1 MAAYKDKRGKW
12 YISVY
17 YDTWEGK
24 RSRKVKR
31 GFSTKREA
39 LAWERS
45 FLTQTSGN
53 LDMTFEEFVELYKRD
68 LKERLKLNTW
78 VMKTSVIEGKILPYF
93 KDKKMK
99 DITPADIIAWQNV
112 MLSWRDENGKPYS
125 PGYLKTIHNQDL
137 ICKGWFLPPNT
148 YDCGSFVVNRK
159 AVVGKEL

>member
-53 LDMTFEEFVELYKRD
+53 LDITF
-68 LKERLKLNTW
+68 
-78 VMKTSVIEGKILPYF
+78 
-93 KDKKMK
+93 
-99 DITPADIIAWQNV
+99 
-112 MLSWRDENGKPYS
+112 GKPETFAVSGFSLYWLALALQQPPAL
-125 PGYLKTIHNQDL
+125 PGRVIKI
-137 ICKGWFLPPNT
+137 I
-148 YDCGSFVVNRK
+148 
-159 AVVGKEL
+159 